1 MMRLVKA
8 RHFHGIKRV
17 SMPTK
22 RAMGISVHTGW
33 GACVVVG
40 GSQHRP
46 EIFANRIIEIVGQA
60 ERFCFHRA
68 AEMERAVAGG
78 WLADLRRKAVTNA
91 RQSLAPLLGEMVE
104 ICALV
109 AKEGTAGDL
118 AAILNSHPRIHTAEG
133 CFYRDVLREACSLPT
148 RIVPPASLDPAKL
161 GKLPTSPWGRDQKLA
176 ALAAWAA
183 ISPRA
188 GQPA

>member
-1 MMRLVKA
+1 MTA
-8 RHFHGIKRV
+8 
-17 SMPTK
+17 K

-40 GSQHRP
+40 GSQRKP
-46 EIFANRIIEIVGQA
+46 EIFANQVIEVLGQA

-68 AEMERAVAGG
+68 AEMERGAAGA
-78 WLADLRRKAVTNA
+78 WLADLRRKAITNA
-91 RQSLAPLLGEMVE
+91 RKSLAPLLEKTVE

-109 AKEGTAGDL
+109 AKEGAPGDL
-118 AAILNSHPRIHTAEG
+118 DAVLNSHPRIHTAEG
-133 CFYRDVLREACSLPT
+133 CFYRDVLCEACSLPI
-148 RIVPPASLDPAKL
+148 RIVSPASLDPAKL

-183 ISPRA
+183 ISAHTGRPT
-188 GQPA
+188 